1 MRICSFGEVNA
12 SIRAHYAVA
21 AWRPALEAGLEID
34 ADSEFPLARALRED
48 SKRETLH
55 MRLPQIS
62 ADGVTLL
69 VSKSPTKLLILD
81 LNFSESELIH
91 ADGLWGLA
99 RSGTTS
105 NLLSTKKT
113 KNARFWTLS

>member
-12 SIRAHYAVA
+12 SIRAHYAIA

-34 ADSEFPLARALRED
+34 ADSEFPLVRALRED

-62 ADGVTLL
+62 ADGDGPVRPAAHSVPYL
-69 VSKSPTKLLILD
+69 VVS
-81 LNFSESELIH
+81 
-91 ADGLWGLA
+91 
-99 RSGTTS
+99 
-105 NLLSTKKT
+105 
-113 KNARFWTLS
+113 

>member
-12 SIRAHYAVA
+12 SIRAHYAIA

-81 LNFSESELIH
+81 LNFSEITSPKSETVTKRVIMAH
-91 ADGLWGLA
+91 ARMMFHCCCQPQA
-99 RSGTTS
+99 
-105 NLLSTKKT
+105 
-113 KNARFWTLS
+113 